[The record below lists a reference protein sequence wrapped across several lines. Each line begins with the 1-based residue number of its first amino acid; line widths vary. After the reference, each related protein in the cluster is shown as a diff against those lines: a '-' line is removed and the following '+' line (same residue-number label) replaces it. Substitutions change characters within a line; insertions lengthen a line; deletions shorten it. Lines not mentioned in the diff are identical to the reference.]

1 MKSSVMRKLIRLIDK
16 DGILLVFSFLLAV
29 IASFTQL
36 YLPVLFGRA
45 IDGMISAGHVDFVL
59 MTSILKQALVCIVI
73 SALSSFV
80 MTLLNNRIAYDT
92 VKRLRSK
99 AMHAMANLPLKY
111 LDNQKSG
118 DIAARIIA
126 DADAVSD
133 GLLLGFSQLFTGV
146 VTIVLTL
153 VFMFTTS
160 WMVTIAVIVMTPLS
174 FFVAKFISTHTYT
187 MFSMQSKTRGKLT
200 AYGDEMTSGM
210 LEVQAFGYHD
220 RAADTFRRMNEELK
234 EYAVKGTFY
243 SSLTNPSTR
252 CVNSIV
258 YACVALLGAWLILA
272 GSLTV
277 GGLSIL
283 LNYANQYMKPFND
296 ITSVITEL
304 QNAFACAKRLFDLI
318 DETPEQDPVYAQV
331 QKPDIHDV
339 KGEITIEHMDFSY
352 VKDVP
357 FIRDFNLYVRPGMHV
372 ALVGPTGCGK
382 TTLINL
388 LMRFYETDGGRILL
402 DGQDITS
409 INRHSLRSCF
419 GMVLQDT
426 WLSSGT
432 IRDNLTMGNQEA
444 TDDEIREAC
453 ERTQCLEWIEQMEK
467 GLDTLIHE
475 DRLSAGQKQLLC
487 ITRVML
493 AKPQIL
499 ILDEATS
506 SIDTRTEILVQKAF
520 DELMKGRTS
529 FVVAHRLSTIRNADL
544 ILVMKDGTIIER
556 GNHDELMAQKGF
568 YEHLFNSQFATA
580 ESH

>member
-1 MKSSVMRKLIRLIDK
+1 MKSNVMIKLIGLIGK
-16 DGILLVFSFLLAV
+16 DGILLGISFILAV
-29 IASFTQL
+29 MASFTQL
-36 YLPVLFGRA
+36 YLPVLFGCA
-45 IDGMISAGHVDFVL
+45 IDGMIAAGNVDFVL
-59 MTSILKQALVCIVI
+59 ITSILKQALVCIVI
-73 SALSSFV
+73 SALASFV

-99 AMHAMANLPLKY
+99 AMHAMADLSLKY

-118 DIAARIIA
+118 DITARIIA

-160 WMVTIAVIVMTPLS
+160 WIVSIAVIVLTPLS
-174 FFVAKFISTHTYT
+174 FFVAKFISTHTYE
-187 MFSMQSKTRGKLT
+187 MFSKQSTTRGRLT
-200 AYGDEMTSGM
+200 AYAEEMTSGIQV
-210 LEVQAFGYHD
+210 LQAFGYQD
-220 RAADTFRRMNEELK
+220 RAGDTFEKINDELK
-234 EYAVKGTFY
+234 EYAAKGTFY

-304 QNAFACAKRLFDLI
+304 QNAFACAQRLFDLI
-318 DETPEQDPVYAQV
+318 EEIPEADAVYAQI
-331 QKPDIHDV
+331 QKPDV
-339 KGEITIEHMDFSY
+339 KEVSGEITIEHMDFSY
-352 VKDVP
+352 VSDVP
-357 FIRDFNLYVRPGMHV
+357 FIKDFNLEVTAGKHV

-388 LMRFYETDGGRILL
+388 LMRFYETDEGRILL

-409 INRHSLRSCF
+409 VNRHSLRSCF

-432 IRDNLTMGNQEA
+432 IRDNLIMGNPKA
-444 TDDEIREAC
+444 TEDEIREAC
-453 ERTQCLEWIEQMEK
+453 AKTQCLEWIEQMEH
-467 GLDTLIHE
+467 GLDTIIHE

-493 AKPQIL
+493 AKPKIL

-520 DELMKGRTS
+520 DELMKQRTS

-568 YEHLFNSQFATA
+568 YEHLFNSQFSTA
-580 ESH
+580 E